1 MAQTEPVA
9 LFSFS
14 KKKPP
19 GLRGAVDG
27 SLRGPKLSSR

>member
-19 GLRGAVDG
+19 GECEAGDG